1 MSVLYTFLVELF
13 PRRLPRDEMKAI
25 FRDMVDDPQISRLD
39 LAARILGDCRYLAGG
54 VFLGTLVGS
63 LVTLLWYVVRALE
76 PWEDTTAAVVSII
89 FLFVFAGFAGALR
102 SATFL
107 GGLMVGLTAG
117 LVSSITIAG
126 DYFLFGHFPAPG
138 PDILMRVVFALILIS
153 AGAASSS
160 ALRRLLPST
169 DGARSQSPHA

>member
-1 MSVLYTFLVELF
+1 MTVLYALLVELF

-25 FRDMVDDPQISRLD
+25 FRDMVEDPEISRLD
-39 LAARILGDCRYLAGG
+39 LAARILSDCRYLAGG
-54 VFLGTLVGS
+54 VFLGTLIGS
-63 LVTLLWYVVRALE
+63 IVTLLWYVVRSLE
-76 PWEDTTAAVVSII
+76 PWQDTTAAVLSII

-102 SATFL
+102 SGTFL

-138 PDILMRVVFALILIS
+138 PDILVRVVFALVLIS

-160 ALRRLLPST
+160 GLRRLLPST
-169 DGARSQSPHA
+169 GGVRSRSPRA